1 MLSQHELSV
10 NGEMSQKGC
19 PVNLT
24 EELWLWGATDRV
36 QAGDNTVPQAPWAG
50 QGEWRG
56 GLRGP
61 SPASSAFS
69 SFLVQ
74 IGTFA
79 FTKVDDSFPPV
90 NFLQPTGPGL
100 NWGVGGNRMTWEE
113 ESGGCSGS

>member
-1 MLSQHELSV
+1 MALR
-10 NGEMSQKGC
+10 
-19 PVNLT
+19 
-24 EELWLWGATDRV
+24 ATDRV

-79 FTKVDDSFPPV
+79 FTEVDDSFPPV
-90 NFLQPTGPGL
+90 NFLQPKGPASV
-100 NWGVGGNRMTWEE
+100 GVLGGTE
-113 ESGGCSGS
+113 